1 MRSVR
6 WVLLF
11 CLLAV
16 YGHSAAAESLSGSG
30 IEKIVFNFHSS
41 SLAEFEALARR
52 AKEAGATHV
61 DVSELPEKSWWQ
73 FPDRNDPYPQWVF
86 INPSLFK
93 AVIPSGLKGH
103 LPEAPAAAYL
113 AVIEQRCRVLRSL
126 GLKGAFVAGE
136 PMMLPESVFEAHPLW
151 RGPRVDHSA
160 RSRAAQFAPAVDN
173 PEVRALYRESMAGLI
188 RACPEIDIFRL
199 LTNDSGCG
207 FDWHGGL
214 YDGPHGNTLYSSV
227 STGQRIAGFM
237 QALQAGAAEGGASG
251 VTISVQG
258 TGWAG
263 VRATESAEA
272 ASSLGNAMVLEN
284 RTADGALWS
293 AQAGYTFYFSYLYP
307 IIGIPQHRRF
317 VEELQAAVG
326 RRAPVLL
333 VDIEDGCGD
342 TYFRLFR
349 QFFQERPQ
357 GVRGRDEFLE
367 RFAAAEAGAQN
378 AAALAGV
385 WDDIGESVES
395 HAPLNMG
402 GHIFLLGT
410 TSQRWLNRPFVPFGA
425 ELADSEYRYYRPYLF
440 QARALENAED
450 LADLQATRFVAGQGA
465 AYLVYQYLSRAMQ
478 RIDRA
483 RGGLK
488 DIIAG
493 LPQGAL
499 RDSLSRLD
507 TRLALYSLLCQGA
520 IDAPAYQEKIDYAR
534 EKGLKPELNQR
545 FSLDSDLFR
554 RDILQVAR
562 QEMDNTAQIADIL
575 ERAGFQLIRQVADPA
590 KENTW
595 EFGPDLLKQLHLKMK
610 IMRAHWLD
618 YDRIFTRPNL

>member
-11 CLLAV
+11 CLLAA
-16 YGHSAAAESLSGSG
+16 YGRSAAAESPAGSG

-52 AKEAGATHV
+52 AKAAGATHV

-113 AVIEQRCRVLRSL
+113 AVLGQRCRVLRGL

-136 PMMLPESVFEAHPLW
+136 PMMLPESVFDAHPLW

-173 PEVRALYRESMAGLI
+173 PEVRALYREAMAGLI

-214 YDGPHGNTLYSSV
+214 YDGPHGNTLYASV
-227 STGQRIAGFM
+227 PTGQRVAGFM
-237 QALQAGAAEGGASG
+237 KALQEGAAEGGASG

-272 ASSLGNAMVLEN
+272 VSSLGNAMVLEN
-284 RTADGALWS
+284 HTADGALWS

-317 VEELQAAVG
+317 VEELQAAVA

-342 TYFRLFR
+342 TYLRLFR

-410 TSQRWLNRPFVPFGA
+410 TSQRWLNRPFVPFPT
-425 ELADSEYRYYRPYLF
+425 ELADSEYTYYRPYLF

-465 AYLVYQYLSRAMQ
+465 AYIVYQYLSRAMQ

-483 RGGLK
+483 RGGLQEVLSN
-488 DIIAG
+488 

-534 EKGLKPELNQR
+534 EKGLRPELNQR

-575 ERAGFQLIRQVADPA
+575 ERAGFPLIRQTADPSR
-590 KENTW
+590 ENTW
-595 EFGPDLLKQLHLKMK
+595 EFGPDLVKQLHLKLR